1 MANLVIRPAS
11 GTGNKV
17 VVQDQ
22 AGGAVLTTADSGVT
36 IANATLNSPA
46 LVTPAL
52 GTPASG
58 VVTNL
63 SGVLPVGV
71 TGGSGLTALSASN
84 LSAGTVPDARFPATL
99 PAIDGSALTGAVA
112 FYASNGAAQN
122 SSGIYTVDFGTV
134 VLDTHS
140 AGSATRFTTPI
151 QGKYLCS
158 YGWMINSS
166 AANRSCLHKNGV
178 LYGTNIYVQGHTYA
192 RMVNT
197 VALTLN
203 VGDYLEVK
211 NNVNGGAEGN
221 RHGNYDYFTV
231 VKV

>member
-1 MANLVIRPAS
+1 MGNLIIKGKGGA
-11 GTGNKV
+11 GNKLIL
-17 VVQDQ
+17 QDQ
-22 AGGAVLTTADSGVT
+22 AGGAVITTADSGAT
-36 IANATLNSPA
+36 IADGI
-46 LVTPAL
+46 AL

-84 LSAGTVPDARFPATL
+84 LSVGTVPDARFPATL

-112 FYASNGAAQN
+112 FYASAGPSQN
-122 SSGIYTVDFGTV
+122 STVIYTVNFGTV

-178 LYGTNIYVQGHTYA
+178 LYGTNIYVAGHTYA

-211 NNVNGGAEGN
+211 NNVNSGAEGY
-221 RHGNYDYFTV
+221 RHGGYDYFTV

>member
-1 MANLVIRPAS
+1 MANMIIKPAAD
-11 GTGNKV
+11 GNLLI
-17 VVQDQ
+17 QDR
-22 AGGAVLTTADSGVT
+22 AGGAVLSTSTSGATIASNVTGIPAAGVT
-36 IANATLNSPA
+36 
-46 LVTPAL
+46 
-52 GTPASG
+52 
-58 VVTNL
+58 
-63 SGVLPVGV
+63 GVLPVGV
-71 TGGSGLTALSASN
+71 TGGSGLNALSASN

-112 FYASNGAAQN
+112 FYASNGPSQN
-122 SSGIYTVDFGTV
+122 STVIYTVNFGTV

-166 AANRSCLHKNGV
+166 ASNRSCLHKNGV
-178 LYGTNIYVQGHTYA
+178 LYGTNIYVSGHTYA
-192 RMVNT
+192 RMANT

-211 NNVNGGAEGN
+211 NNVSGGAEGN
-221 RHGNYDYFTV
+221 RHGGYDYFTV